1 MIKHLVISGGGPSG
15 LNTYGAI
22 KYLSKNNFLDMNHIK
37 TIYGVSIGAFLGVI
51 LSLKYDW
58 DTLDDYFIKKPWNKV
73 INFSP
78 EIIFNAWETKGLV
91 GDEFVKNGLESLLAA
106 KELSID
112 ITLKEFYEYSN
123 IDIHMFAIDINHQ
136 PITLTDISYKTF
148 PDLQLIKALYMTTAI
163 PLLFKPVII
172 DDKCYIDGG
181 FITNFPLDICLKDTN
196 CDPSE
201 VLSFKNHWSIDDSII
216 SSTITQKSSI
226 LQYWIYLIKILL
238 NQIKIDKEDIKIDNI
253 VNCLIEDCSELN
265 EWKDVLLNKQLREKL
280 IKKGEQSAFLFK
292 KYKLNMGNRL
302 NNLNNDKLNM
312 NVNITSSIEI
322 QTNNENSNNKT
333 NNSNEMDIEN
343 ILEIVKSIHG

>member
-22 KYLSKNNFLDMNHIK
+22 KYLSKNSFLDINNIE

-58 DTLDDYFIKKPWNKV
+58 ETLDDYFIKKPWNKV

-78 EIIFNAWETKGLV
+78 ETIFNAWETKGLV
-91 GDEFVKNGLESLLAA
+91 GDEFVKNGLEPLLAA

-112 ITLKEFYEYSN
+112 ITLKEFYEYSK
-123 IDIHMFAIDINHQ
+123 IEIHMFAIDINHQ
-136 PITLTDISYKTF
+136 PISLTDISYKTF

-181 FITNFPLDICLKDTN
+181 FITNFPLDICLKDTK
-196 CDPSE
+196 CDASE
-201 VLSFKNHWSIDDSII
+201 ILSFKNHWSIDDSIL
-216 SSTITQKSSI
+216 SSTVTQKSSI

-238 NQIKIDKEDIKIDNI
+238 NQMKIDKEHIKIDNI

-265 EWKDVLLNKQLREKL
+265 EWKDVLLNKHLREKL

-292 KYKLNMGNRL
+292 EYKLNTENK
-302 NNLNNDKLNM
+302 NTDIVNVKLTP
-312 NVNITSSIEI
+312 IIEI
-322 QTNNENSNNKT
+322 KNNNENIINDISNNT
-333 NNSNEMDIEN
+333 NNMDMEN
-343 ILEIVKSIHG
+343 ILEIVKNIYG